1 MSLQAVKYRERIAEV
16 DYEIAKKEIQILSM
30 KENINSRLRMKA
42 ENEKYKVPWRPEY
55 QLGLEQ
61 AELAINIFEA
71 EKAKLINEL
80 KFLRL
85 ILEELLTPKQDE

>member
-1 MSLQAVKYRERIAEV
+1 MSLQVVKYRERIAEV
-16 DYEIAKKEIQILSM
+16 DYEIAKKDIQIISM
-30 KENINSRLRMKA
+30 KDNIKTRLKMK
-42 ENEKYKVPWRPEY
+42 EDNEKYKVPWRPEY

-71 EKAKLINEL
+71 EKAKLINEV

-85 ILEELLTPKQDE
+85 ILEELLNPKQDE